1 MPATAAHTTLPRR
14 PLGRT
19 GVDVSILC
27 LGGYHLGNF
36 GSEAESTRLVH
47 EALDAG
53 LDFFDNAWEY
63 HEGVSE
69 VRLGQALVGRRE
81 RAFVMTKVCS
91 HGRGGQVA
99 MQQLEESLRRLQTD
113 YLDLWQIHECIYP
126 DEPAKHFAPDGA
138 VEALTRARQQGK
150 VRFVGF
156 TGHKDPAIH
165 LDMLARGYPFDAC
178 QLPLNCFDPHYRSF
192 EKLVLPELAR
202 QNIAPLGMKTMGGDG
217 QLVRAGGV
225 PPREALRYALSL
237 PVASVVSGID
247 SLEILRENLAVA
259 GEPSL
264 SPEQMEELRTR
275 FSRPAQDGRL
285 EEYKTS
291 RRYDGLPGQ
300 RQQGLIA

>member
-1 MPATAAHTTLPRR
+1 MPATAAQSAMPRR

-36 GSEAESTRLVH
+36 ASEAESTRLVH

-69 VRLGQALVGRRE
+69 VRLGQALVGRRD
-81 RAFVMTKVCS
+81 RAFVMTKVCT
-91 HGRGGQVA
+91 HGRGRQVA

-126 DEPAKHFAPDGA
+126 DEPARHFAADGA
-138 VEALTRARQQGK
+138 VEALTQARQQGK

-165 LDMLARGYPFDAC
+165 LDMLSRGYPFDAC

-192 EKLVLPELAR
+192 EKQVLPELAR

-217 QLVRAGGV
+217 QLIGAGV
-225 PPREALRYALSL
+225 SPREALRYTLSL
-237 PVASVVSGID
+237 PIASVVSGID
-247 SLEILRENLAVA
+247 SLEILRANLAVA
-259 GEPSL
+259 AEPAL
-264 SPEQMEELRTR
+264 SAQQMDELRTR
-275 FSRPAQDGRL
+275 YAGPARDGRL
-285 EEYKTS
+285 EEYKTG